1 MHRAHFLRS
10 SIRSLFHFVLLPFLF
25 VGALHGQSA
34 PETASAPAST
44 VVKNVDEVSIDFV
57 VRKKKSPV
65 LNLKPEDLVI
75 TDEGST
81 VKLSDL
87 RVVSGQPGANHLIT
101 FLFDPLDPSAA
112 TNAREVTGKIL
123 KLIPEAN
130 FSFSVFNI
138 DRRLRLFQEFT
149 TDRKEVQHAVSL
161 VTSGEGPTR
170 DQAAALAEKNLISSV
185 QSAAVPAKSEVS
197 EDSRVVKRAMLVSLT
212 QSQRMVQEQPSQAS
226 LEGLL
231 AVVRAQTPIPG
242 RKLLIYFPER
252 SESGPDARDMVR
264 SIVDAANRAEV
275 SLYVIN
281 KTAVDTQLMDGMVA
295 STAMG
300 GLAASNHL
308 NPSAAQAS
316 AQNPGSLSAGMA
328 AQTPTAVGPGLA
340 SQISDQITRI
350 EGEGLAGKKDSLAE
364 AAESTGGAYI
374 FSEDNLKKPFRQA
387 VADLST
393 YYEAS
398 YVPPGLD
405 YNGKFRQVT
414 VKAVERGLTVRARAG
429 YFAVPPAAA
438 ITPFE
443 AALMKLLSQPQL
455 PADLGFRSAV
465 LRLGNL
471 PTGNENAF
479 VVEVPISGIET
490 QSNPN
495 ANLLSWHVS
504 IVSEIKDKSGAVV
517 EHFSEDIPGHDALDS
532 KEQAPFSCATMER
545 HFVVP
550 PGEYTLETAVVD
562 RMSGKLGGQ
571 RVQFEVA
578 GVESGPFLSDVAVVR
593 RIDPSSEELDAF
605 DPLLYKQGKVI
616 PSLASEISPETK
628 QLSFFFLVHPDSTMS
643 DAAMLEL
650 QILRNGELFGEVP
663 LQLPKDLG
671 AAFPYLASLKTSSL
685 PPGNYEVMLS
695 LTQGGKIMER
705 QSRFSLA
712 GPILA
717 NAALGPGAPVEPR
730 KEGAAADSSA
740 GGTEILAVRR
750 QPLVITSL
758 PSSSVARPSDDELDG
773 IIAGARK
780 NALNYSVKLPNF
792 LCVEMTDRSVDP
804 SGNGRWRRK
813 DSFGELLR
821 YADEQETR
829 TTLEV
834 DGRPNREKR
843 GDMNGPLSLG
853 EFGHLLGLVFAPSSK
868 AEFHWKETDA
878 LANGTVQVFEYSV
891 EPKNNSILLSDNSG
905 KVYSGFHGLAYID
918 SSTMGIRRIT
928 MEADGLPRDFSIH
941 AASIALDYDYV
952 TVGTHD
958 YLMPVRGTIRLKR
971 GRHEADL
978 NQIVFQDYRRYASKV
993 KIITP

>member
-1 MHRAHFLRS
+1 MYRPNFLRS
-10 SIRSLFHFVLLPFLF
+10 LIRCPFPLLLPFLF
-25 VGALHGQSA
+25 VGAAQGQSA
-34 PETASAPAST
+34 PETASASSTT

-57 VRKKKSPV
+57 VRKKNSPI
-65 LNLKPEDLVI
+65 LNLKPEDLII
-75 TDEGST
+75 TDEGAT

-87 RVVSGQPGANHLIT
+87 RLVSSQSGANHLVT

-112 TNAREVTGKIL
+112 TNAREVAAKIL
-123 KLIPEAN
+123 KLIPEAS

-149 TDRKEVQHAVSL
+149 ADRKELQHAISL
-161 VTSGEGPTR
+161 VTSDESPTR
-170 DQAAALAEKNLISSV
+170 DQAAAVAEKSLIAAV
-185 QSAAVPAKSEVS
+185 QSGTVQSKSEVS
-197 EDSRVVKRAMLVSLT
+197 GDKRVVQRAMLASLT
-212 QSQRMVQEQPSQAS
+212 QSQRMIQEQPSEAS
-226 LEGLL
+226 LAGLL
-231 AVVRAQTPIPG
+231 AAVRAQTPIPG
-242 RKLLIYFPER
+242 RKLLIYFPEG
-252 SESGPDARDMVR
+252 SESRADARDIVR

-275 SLYVIN
+275 SIYVIN

-295 STAMG
+295 SAAMG
-300 GLAASNHL
+300 GLAAANHL
-308 NPSAAQAS
+308 NPSPAQVSAA
-316 AQNPGSLSAGMA
+316 NPGSLSAGMA

-340 SQISDQITRI
+340 SQINDQITRI
-350 EGEGLAGKKDSLAE
+350 EGEGLAGGKDPLAGM
-364 AAESTGGAYI
+364 AASTGGAYI
-374 FSEDNLKKPFRQA
+374 FSEDNLKKPFKQA

-398 YVPPGLD
+398 YVPPALD
-405 YNGKFRQVT
+405 YDGKFRPIT
-414 VKAVERGLTVRARAG
+414 VKAVRRGLTVRARAG

-438 ITPFE
+438 VTPFE

-455 PADLGFRSAV
+455 PADLEFRSAV

-471 PTGNENAF
+471 PTGNESAF
-479 VVEVPISGIET
+479 VVEVPISGVET
-490 QSNPN
+490 RSNPN

-517 EHFSEDIPGHDALDS
+517 EHFSEDIPGHGALES
-532 KEQAPFSCATMER
+532 KEQTQFSCATMQR
-545 HFVVP
+545 HFVVA

-562 RMSGKLGGQ
+562 RISGKMAGQ

-593 RIDPSSEELDAF
+593 RIDPSSEESDPF
-605 DPLLYKQGKVI
+605 DPLLYKQGQVI
-616 PSLASEISPETK
+616 PSLAGQVSPETK
-628 QLSFFFLVHPDSTMS
+628 ELSFFFLVHPDSTMS
-643 DAAMLEL
+643 DASILEL
-650 QILRNGELFGEVP
+650 QVLRNGELFGEVP
-663 LQLPKDLG
+663 LQLPKELG
-671 AAFPYLASLKTSSL
+671 EAFPYLASLKTSSL

-705 QSRFSLA
+705 QSRFNIA
-712 GPILA
+712 GPVLA
-717 NAALGPGAPVEPR
+717 DAALGKGAPVEPG
-730 KEGAAADSSA
+730 KEGAVADSGS
-740 GGTEILAVRR
+740 GGTEILTMRR

-758 PSSSVARPSDDELDG
+758 PSGSGARPSNDELDG

-780 NALNYSVKLPNF
+780 SALNYSVKLPNF

-821 YADEQETR
+821 YVNEQETR

-834 DGRPNREKR
+834 NGRANTEKR
-843 GDMNGPLSLG
+843 VDMNGPLSLG
-853 EFGHLLGLVFAPSSK
+853 EFGHLLSLVFEPSSK
-868 AEFHWKETDA
+868 AEFNWKETDA
-878 LANGTVQVFEYSV
+878 LANGTVQVFEYRV

-905 KVYSGFHGLAYID
+905 KVYAGFHGLAYID

-928 MEADGLPRDFSIH
+928 MEADGLPHDFSIH

-952 TVGTHD
+952 TVGARD

-978 NQIVFQDYRRYASKV
+978 NQIVFQDYRRYGSQV
-993 KIITP
+993 KIIAR